1 MSVKKYSRYFSRHR
15 FIVIIFSFIVSLLL
29 LYFSLYRSVFQ
40 FSLASDL
47 GAWVMGIFSPVTLD
61 YQNITNQQIEALQRE
76 NQELTKLLELKN
88 TTSNFEPIPSK
99 VLYRDLDYWFQTFT
113 IDKGEKDGVEK
124 DMAVVDEYGLVG
136 KVIETS
142 AYSSVVRLVTASHE
156 HNKIA
161 VSVYVGEN
169 IYNGILEG
177 YDIEEETLLVT
188 SIRSTSD
195 IQIGS
200 IVLTNGLGEVFPSGI
215 YVGEVTAIINDD
227 LGVSKILKVKPKS
240 SFEDIRYVM
249 VLGRKNYD

>member
-1 MSVKKYSRYFSRHR
+1 MKKYQRYFRKHR
-15 FIVIIFSFIVSLLL
+15 LMIIMLILFLGIFT
-29 LYFSLYRSVFQ
+29 LYFSLYRFSFQ
-40 FSLASDL
+40 IDFFSDL
-47 GAWVMGIFSPVTLD
+47 GAWVMKLFSPVSLD
-61 YQNITNQQIEALQRE
+61 YQNITNQQVEALRKE
-76 NQELTKLLELKN
+76 NQELSQLLELKN
-88 TTSNFEPIPSK
+88 TTSDFQGIVSR
-99 VLYRDLDYWFQTFT
+99 VLYRDLDYWFQTIT